1 MKNSEKYLLL
11 IGCCLFLNGC
21 KMSDENEKEK
31 QSLQDNNIEE
41 KQTIAGFSDS
51 DFYLPTST
59 TGEIVKHQYYT
70 LSYSEEHEQA
80 EWVAYELKKEQLSYT
95 NFKRPYFI
103 DDSEVLSG
111 SANWKNY
118 IRSGYDRGHLCPAG
132 DRRFS
137 KEAFNETFYTSNISP
152 QKNDF
157 NAGIWNRLEQ
167 KTRYWARKYDGLY
180 VVTGGVLD
188 DNLKAIGREDV
199 SVPNCFYKVL
209 IDNSSG
215 EYKAIAF
222 LMPHQ
227 ESDKAL
233 NTFVV
238 PIDRIEKMTGIDFFP
253 NLPDKI
259 ENELERKSDYKGWSF

>member
-1 MKNSEKYLLL
+1 MRRIGKYLS
-11 IGCCLFLNGC
+11 IICFFYLFESC
-21 KMSDENEKEK
+21 KISDEKEK
-31 QSLQDNNIEE
+31 DFEVHSVQRDTTLEAYSN
-41 KQTIAGFSDS
+41 A

-59 TGEIVKHQYYT
+59 TGDIVKHNYYT
-70 LSYSEEHEQA
+70 LSYSEAHEQA

-95 NFKRPYFI
+95 NHRRPYFI
-103 DDSEVLSG
+103 EDPEVESG

-137 KEAFNETFYTSNISP
+137 KAAFNETFYTSNISP

-180 VVTGGVLD
+180 VVTGGVLSD
-188 DNLKAIGREDV
+188 DLDVIGKEDV
-199 SVPNCFYKVL
+199 AVPVYFYKIL
-209 IDNSSG
+209 IDKSRG

-222 LMPHQ
+222 LMPHE

-233 NTFVV
+233 NNFVV
-238 PIDRIEKMTGIDFFP
+238 SIDIIEKMTGIDFFP
-253 NLPDKI
+253 NLPDAI
-259 ENELERKSDYKGWSF
+259 ENQLERKADYKGWSF